1 MEQKLYG
8 LKAWICSDVHKHIQV
23 FQHWHKIPPE
33 VYDITPPLNF
43 YGIFYSCFRNAVST
57 WQLDLVNNGPRCDI
71 LDVGVNV
78 ARNCWKKIWKW
89 SRYAWKF
96 WGKECL
102 HFLFLPIFHGQPTP
116 IYQPFC
122 RLTRSRH
129 HHWDDWLHLSSFS
142 ALTLLVERQEGHPA
156 CKKLSGGVLAWMS
169 VWSKVQTCIWSNW
182 CHCHSLCLASV
193 KSTLVL
199 PFWYRLTRVVSDKGL
214 LSVCVIGCTLLH
226 QPQDLFC
233 LHSLTDFCG
242 KPVPLQTRCMLPLL
256 ICVMLVRRARC
267 RHARWRR
274 VCSATFATCLTY
286 TTLMTVQCS
295 RRPVVHCRP
304 TIRHLT
310 TPVGH
315 TAASVKVASSYCWA
329 VVRYNRRC
337 YFNVRLKAYK
347 VSFIYRTDPTTKKC
361 TNTHSAYV

>member
-1 MEQKLYG
+1 MSL
-8 LKAWICSDVHKHIQV
+8 
-23 FQHWHKIPPE
+23 
-33 VYDITPPLNF
+33 PLTV
-43 YGIFYSCFRNAVST
+43 SCFCKIHIGFTFLVPAHPGSLGQRAVKR
-57 WQLDLVNNGPRCDI
+57 VC
-71 LDVGVNV
+71 
-78 ARNCWKKIWKW
+78 
-89 SRYAWKF
+89 
-96 WGKECL
+96 
-102 HFLFLPIFHGQPTP
+102 H
-116 IYQPFC
+116 
-122 RLTRSRH
+122 
-129 HHWDDWLHLSSFS
+129 WLHLITPATGSLLSSF
-142 ALTLLVERQEGHPA
+142 
-156 CKKLSGGVLAWMS
+156 
-169 VWSKVQTCIWSNW
+169 
-182 CHCHSLCLASV
+182 
-193 KSTLVL
+193 
-199 PFWYRLTRVVSDKGL
+199 
-214 LSVCVIGCTLLH
+214 
-226 QPQDLFC
+226 
-233 LHSLTDFCG
+233 TDWLCG

-256 ICVMLVRRARC
+256 ICVMLVRRVWC

-361 TNTHSAYV
+361 TNTHSAYVYLHLCASFLWSFLKWIHRETRW